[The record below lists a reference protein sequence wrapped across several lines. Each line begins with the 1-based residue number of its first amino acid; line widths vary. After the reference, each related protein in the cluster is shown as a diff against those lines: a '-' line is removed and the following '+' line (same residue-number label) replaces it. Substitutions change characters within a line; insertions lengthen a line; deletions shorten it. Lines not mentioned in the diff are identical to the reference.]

1 MGCWNKTCGLSNLP
15 ILHGERTYV
24 FVMEQVNSV
33 GDHCYSTH
41 LYRPVLLP
49 FESTYNDYGGGED
62 EHFRADEILC
72 EVLEKLGHTNLVA
85 AYNRIQPKWY
95 A

>member
-1 MGCWNKTCGLSNLP
+1 MDDVT
-15 ILHGERTYV
+15 TD
-24 FVMEQVNSV
+24 MDVNEMIETATAELDALV
-33 GDHCYSTH
+33 H
-41 LYRPVLLP
+41 
-49 FESTYNDYGGGED
+49 GGEY

-72 EVLEKLGHTNLVA
+72 EVLEKLGHTKLVA